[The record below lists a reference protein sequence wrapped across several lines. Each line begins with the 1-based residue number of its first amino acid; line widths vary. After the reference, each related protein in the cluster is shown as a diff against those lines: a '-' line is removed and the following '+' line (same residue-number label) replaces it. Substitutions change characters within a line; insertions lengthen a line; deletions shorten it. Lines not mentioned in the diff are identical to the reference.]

1 MRILCIAWFMLGVHL
16 TGVAAQSVHH
26 ELQLPD
32 DKRALL
38 EHLARQNVYTEQQ
51 GEHIHIWLPQSPLFL
66 EHSTRLKQSAEPLL
80 LKLKELLD
88 QMTVPHLTITG
99 YYDTDNQPDWKAALV
114 RGQMESLSDALWEK
128 RSIGSLLL
136 MSKQGVKRNNQLAFW
151 RNNTE
156 SVFFELSFNQGI
168 YDL

>member
-1 MRILCIAWFMLGVHL
+1 M
-16 TGVAAQSVHH
+16 
-26 ELQLPD
+26 QLPD

-51 GEHIHIWLPQSPLFL
+51 GEHIHIWVPQSSLFL
-66 EHSTRLKQSAEPLL
+66 EHSTRLNQSAEPLL
-80 LKLKELLD
+80 EKLKELLD

-99 YYDTDNQPDWKAALV
+99 FYDTEKQPEWKGALV
-114 RGQMESLSDALWEK
+114 RGQMESLSDALWAK

-136 MSKQGVKRNNQLAFW
+136 MSKEGVKRHNELAFW
-151 RNNTE
+151 QDNND